1 MTTGITTISP
11 LNEKPYITVAEY
23 LNAPTSI
30 DSSNL
35 VVGGNSAAQAAE
47 LYNVIIRASSFISEY
62 LNQDLNAATNTE
74 TQRTRFTP
82 EGFIALHPN
91 NNPVISLSAFSYGST
106 PNNMTSLSDCS
117 TVWFEDQQIIIP
129 VSQLSTSY
137 SSQGP
142 LSFGGAGSNRNQI
155 FTSYTYVS
163 GFVNNLISVATAGQ
177 TSLTVQDA
185 SGIVVGM
192 RLRITDGA
200 NSESVTVGSTYTYGS
215 TTVPLASALSYSHA
229 NTITLGNMPTT
240 IKQACILVTTAFL
253 KMRGDSSMTMA
264 LSVNPSRTVT
274 NDAIYGTDIG
284 VALQMIDL
292 YKRVR

>member
-11 LNEKPYITVAEY
+11 PNEKPYITVAEY

-35 VVGGNSAAQAAE
+35 VVGGNSAAQTAE

-215 TTVPLASALSYSHA
+215 TTVPLVSALSYSHA